1 MPSKTLCS
9 TLFSGAALLCLLNS
23 AAFAENRA
31 ANISITRY
39 NSTVDKATLQTAR
52 KIIVQAIANG
62 TVDTFVVYSPR
73 LNGSNKVGVGM
84 SVCAEA
90 GFHATQNK
98 FKAFLK
104 KLDSMH
110 VKDGVVLNTRMVKN
124 CTIENETTFKNSK
137 GKIKVFVATRGN
149 YQYLLDIGGKLYF
162 PDVVPDSL
170 KLDGQSVIFSG
181 NSLIDNSDVYKP
193 ASNDAPIFDFNAQN
207 IHITHM
213 SVK

>member
-1 MPSKTLCS
+1 MKKATYVH
-9 TLFSGAALLCLLNS
+9 LLGVLLLAS
-23 AAFAENRA
+23 SPAFAENRA
-31 ANISITRY
+31 ANIRIT
-39 NSTVDKATLQTAR
+39 NHSGTVDNATLQSTR

-73 LNGSNKVGVGM
+73 QNGSNKSGVGM

-90 GFHATQNK
+90 GFHVTQNK

-213 SVK
+213 SAK